1 MKFLKLHV
9 LYVFLLCSTMLFSQP
24 LKHQMRGVW
33 IATVVN
39 IDFPSKNNL
48 PVEKQQQELIDMLDA
63 FQSMNINAVIFQIRP
78 TSDAFYFSSKEPW
91 SQYLTGKQGTSPN
104 PFYDPLQFLIDEA
117 RARAMEVHVWLNP
130 YRVSM
135 STNQFFHPKHP
146 FSHQNHLIKEYGGK
160 YYFDP
165 GFEETR
171 RYLSAVVEDIVMR
184 YDIDAVHF
192 DDYFYPYKIA
202 KLEFPDDDSFSAEPR
217 GFEKNQKD
225 DWRRNNVNVLISELQ
240 QTIKGVKPWV
250 EFGISPFGVWR
261 NADKDPRGS
270 KTKAG
275 ISNYDGLFADV
286 LKWLEEGTI
295 DYVAPQLYWEI
306 GRVDADY
313 SVLIDW
319 WTNNSYNKNLYI
331 GLFASGLNVT
341 NKTAWKRGNE
351 LARQLQLNKQYPQQ
365 DGVFL
370 YSARPLLKNPL
381 GICDT
386 LRNNYFKYPSLVPIN
401 RNIKGEASAQPPNLK
416 VAKDNETVL
425 LTWDKVSDTGGK
437 KVAYYVVYCFAGN
450 NIGDLN
456 NPQFIVT
463 KTTDNFLDLSKY
475 SKELKGEHTF
485 VVTSVN
491 KFKHESPVTEF
502 VVKQF

>member
-9 LYVFLLCSTMLFSQP
+9 LYVLLFCSSMLFSQP
-24 LKHQMRGVW
+24 LKHQMRGAW

-39 IDFPSKNNL
+39 IDWPSKNDL
-48 PVEKQQQELIDMLDA
+48 SVEKQQKELIDMLNA
-63 FQSMNINAVIFQIRP
+63 FQSMNINTVIFQARP
-78 TSDAFYFSSKEPW
+78 TSDAFFVSSKEPW
-91 SQYLTGKQGTSPN
+91 SQYLTGKQGKTPE

-117 RARAMEVHVWLNP
+117 HARAMEVHVWLNP

-135 STNQFFHPKHP
+135 TTKQFFHEQHP
-146 FSHQNHLIKEYGGK
+146 FSHKNHLIKEYADK

-171 RYLSAVVEDIVMR
+171 QYINAVVKDIVMR

-192 DDYFYPYKIA
+192 DDYFYPYKVG
-202 KLEFPDDDSFSAEPR
+202 KQEFPDNDSFKKEPR
-217 GFEKNQKD
+217 NFEKNEKN
-225 DWRRNNVNVLISELQ
+225 DWRRNNVNLLISELQ
-240 QTIKGVKPWV
+240 QTIKSVKPWV

-261 NADKDPRGS
+261 NIDQDPRGS
-270 KTKAG
+270 RTKAFSG
-275 ISNYDGLFADV
+275 YDGLHADV

-306 GRVDADY
+306 GHSLADY
-313 SVLIDW
+313 KVLIDW
-319 WTNNSYNKNLYI
+319 WANNSNNKNLYI
-331 GLFASGLNVT
+331 GLFASGLNT
-341 NKTAWKRGNE
+341 GNKTAWKRGNE

-365 DGVFL
+365 DGVIL

-401 RNIKGEASAQPPNLK
+401 RNIKGEASAQPQNLK
-416 VAKDNETVL
+416 IAKDNETIL

-437 KVAYYVVYCFAGN
+437 KIAYYVVYRFDGTSIGN
-450 NIGDLN
+450 IDD
-456 NPQFIVT
+456 PRFIVT

-475 SKELKGEHTF
+475 SNQFKGEHTF

-491 KFKHESPVTEF
+491 KFKHESPATKF